1 MAAKYIFVTGGVVS
15 SLGKGLAAA
24 SIGCLMESRGLKVN
38 LQKFDPYLNVDP
50 GTMSPFQHGEVF
62 VTDDGAETDL
72 DLGHYERFTHAK
84 LTRDNNWTTGR
95 IYEQII
101 AKERRG
107 DYLGKTVQVIP
118 HVTNEIKA
126 AMKKVSQEV
135 DVAIV
140 EIGVTVGDI
149 ESLPFIEAIRQM
161 RQELGRENTLFVHV
175 TLVPWIGA
183 AQELKTKPTQ
193 HSVKELLSIGIQPDI
208 LLCRTDRFLS
218 KDIKGKIALF
228 CNVEDDA
235 VITAKDV
242 ASIYEVPLVFAK
254 ENVDTLALKYLHMQA
269 KDRDLSK
276 WEELVHRV
284 YNPKAEVNIGIV
296 GKYVEYED
304 SYKSLK
310 EALAHGA
317 LAHNLKLNVIWVEA
331 EGLETKEK
339 EDRSY
344 ESQLE
349 GFDGILVPGGFGK
362 RGIEGMLN
370 AIRYAR
376 EKKVPYFGICLG
388 MQTACI
394 EFARN
399 VCGLEGANSSEFDQS
414 TAHRIIYKLRE
425 LRGIDELGGTMR
437 LGAWTCK
444 IQPDTLAQRIYGD
457 LEISERHRHRYEFNR
472 EYEAVLTGGGLRIS
486 GSTPDGTYVEMVE
499 IPEHPFFIGCQ
510 FHPEFKSKPLE
521 PHPLFRSFIGAAYEQ
536 RQRVMKQKMSM
547 DEELFLRG
555 EKVGR
560 K

>member
-1 MAAKYIFVTGGVVS
+1 MSAKYIFVTGGVVS

-24 SIGCLMESRGLKVN
+24 LIGCLLESRGLKVN
-38 LQKFDPYLNVDP
+38 LMKFDPYLNVDP

-72 DLGHYERFTHAK
+72 DLGHYERFTHAR
-84 LTRDNNWTTGR
+84 LSRDNNWTTGR

-118 HVTNEIKA
+118 HVTNEIKS
-126 AMKKVSQEV
+126 AMKKVAQDV

-140 EIGVTVGDI
+140 EIGGTVGDI
-149 ESLPFIEAIRQM
+149 ESLPFMEAIRQM
-161 RQELGRENTLFVHV
+161 RQELGREHTLFVHV
-175 TLVPWIGA
+175 TLVPFIAA

-193 HSVKELLSIGIQPDI
+193 HSVKELLSIGIQPDM

-218 KDIKGKIALF
+218 KDIKSKIALF
-228 CNVEDDA
+228 CNVEEEA

-242 ASIYEVPLVFAK
+242 ASIYEVPVVFSR
-254 ENVDTLALKYLHMQA
+254 EGVDTLILRYLHLEA
-269 KDRDLSK
+269 KDRDLK
-276 WEELVHRV
+276 EWDELVHRI
-284 YNPKAEVNIGIV
+284 YNPKAEVTIGIV

-310 EALAHGA
+310 EALVHGA
-317 LAHNLKLNVIWVEA
+317 LAHNLKLNLNWIEA
-331 EGLETKEK
+331 EGLETGG
-339 EDRSY
+339 STY
-344 ESQLE
+344 EEQLRDY
-349 GFDGILVPGGFGK
+349 DGILVPGGFGK
-362 RGIEGMLN
+362 RGIEGMLI

-376 EKKVPYFGICLG
+376 ENKVPFFGICLG
-388 MQTACI
+388 MQTACV

-399 VCGLEGANSSEFDQS
+399 VCGLADANSSEFDPA
-414 TAHRIIYKLRE
+414 TPHRVIYKLRE
-425 LRGIDELGGTMR
+425 LRGVEELGGTMR

-444 IQPDTLAQRIYGD
+444 IEPGTLAHRIYGQ

-472 EYEAVLTGGGLRIS
+472 ECESTLTAGGLRIS
-486 GSTPDGTYVEMVE
+486 GSTPDGTYVEMIE
-499 IPEHPFFIGCQ
+499 LPDHPHFIGCQ

-521 PHPLFRSFIGAAYEQ
+521 PHPLFRTFIGAAYEHGLK
-536 RQRVMKQKMSM
+536 RRADKAAAEIEM
-547 DEELFLRG
+547 FHRP

-560 K
+560 R

>member
-1 MAAKYIFVTGGVVS
+1 MSAKYIFVTGGVVS

-24 SIGCLMESRGLKVN
+24 SIGCLLESRGLKVN
-38 LQKFDPYLNVDP
+38 LMKFDPYLNVDP

-84 LTRDNNWTTGR
+84 LSRDNNWTTGR

-126 AMKKVSQEV
+126 AMKKVAQDV

-140 EIGVTVGDI
+140 EIGGTVGDI
-149 ESLPFIEAIRQM
+149 ESLPFMEAIRQM
-161 RQELGRENTLFVHV
+161 RQELGREHTLFMHV
-175 TLVPWIGA
+175 TLVPFIAA

-218 KDIKGKIALF
+218 KDIKSKIALF
-228 CNVEDDA
+228 CNVAEEA

-242 ASIYEVPLVFAK
+242 ASIYEVPVVFSR
-254 ENVDTLALKYLHMQA
+254 EGVDTLVLKYLHLEA
-269 KDRDLSK
+269 RERDLQD
-276 WEELVHRV
+276 WEALVHRV
-284 YNPKAEVNIGIV
+284 YNPKDEVNIGIV

-310 EALAHGA
+310 EALVHGS
-317 LAHNLKLNVIWVEA
+317 LAHNLKLQLNWIEA
-331 EGLETKEK
+331 EGLEDDATFEA
-339 EDRSY
+339 
-344 ESQLE
+344 QLE
-349 GFDGILVPGGFGK
+349 EYDGILVPGGFGK
-362 RGIEGMLN
+362 RGIEGMLK

-399 VCGLEGANSSEFDQS
+399 VCGLEQANSSEFDPA
-414 TAHRIIYKLRE
+414 TPHRVIYKLRE
-425 LRGIDELGGTMR
+425 LRGVEELGGTMR
-437 LGAWTCK
+437 LGAWACK
-444 IQPDTLAQRIYGD
+444 IEAGTLAHKIYD
-457 LEISERHRHRYEFNR
+457 KLEISERHRHRYEFNR
-472 EYEAVLTGGGLRIS
+472 EYEGTMIAAGLRLS

-499 IPEHPFFIGCQ
+499 LPDHPYFIGCQ

-521 PHPLFRSFIGAAYEQ
+521 PHPLFKSFVGAAYEHGQ
-536 RQRVMKQKMSM
+536 RRKSKKQADDIEM
-547 DEELFLRG
+547 FLRP
-555 EKVGR
+555 EKVAR
-560 K
+560 R

>member
-1 MAAKYIFVTGGVVS
+1 MSAKYIFVTGGVVS

-24 SIGCLMESRGLKVN
+24 SIGCLLESRGLKVN
-38 LQKFDPYLNVDP
+38 LMKFDPYLNVDP

-84 LTRDNNWTTGR
+84 LSRDNNWTTGR
-95 IYEQII
+95 LYEQII

-126 AMKKVSQEV
+126 AMKKVAQDV
-135 DVAIV
+135 DVCII
-140 EIGVTVGDI
+140 EIGGTVGDI

-161 RQELGRENTLFVHV
+161 RQELGRENTVFVHV
-175 TLVPWIGA
+175 TLVPFIAA

-193 HSVKELLSIGIQPDI
+193 HSVKELLSVGIQPDI

-228 CNVEDDA
+228 CNVEEEA

-242 ASIYEVPLVFAK
+242 ASVYEVPLNFAH
-254 ENVDTLALKYLHMQA
+254 EGVDTLALRYLHVDA
-269 KDRDLSK
+269 RDRDLTQ
-276 WEELVHRV
+276 WENLVHRV
-284 YNPKAEVNIGIV
+284 YNPKDVVKIGIV

-310 EALAHGA
+310 EALVHGS
-317 LAHNLKLNVIWVEA
+317 LAHNLKLELNWVEA
-331 EGLETKEK
+331 EGLDTADQSDK
-339 EDRSY
+339 SY
-344 ESQLE
+344 ETQLE
-349 GFDGILVPGGFGK
+349 GYDGILVPGGFGK
-362 RGIEGMLN
+362 RGIEGMLK
-370 AIRYAR
+370 AIQYAR
-376 EKKVPYFGICLG
+376 EKQVPYFGICLG

-399 VCGLEGANSSEFDQS
+399 VCGLADANSSEFDQA
-414 TAHRIIYKLRE
+414 TPHRVIYKLRE
-425 LRGIDELGGTMR
+425 LRGVEELGGTMR
-437 LGAWTCK
+437 LGAWPCK
-444 IQPDTLAQRIYGD
+444 IETGTLAYKIYGQT
-457 LEISERHRHRYEFNR
+457 EISERHRHRYEFNR
-472 EYEAVLTGGGLRIS
+472 EYEDTMTAGGLRIS

-499 IPEHPFFIGCQ
+499 IPEHPHFIGCQ

-521 PHPLFRSFIGAAYEQ
+521 PHPLFKAFIGAAYEHGAK
-536 RQRVMKQKMSM
+536 RKTQKEAAEVEM
-547 DEELFLRG
+547 FLRP

-560 K
+560 R

>member
-1 MAAKYIFVTGGVVS
+1 MSAKYIFVTGGVVS

-24 SIGCLMESRGLKVN
+24 SIGCLLESRGLKVN
-38 LQKFDPYLNVDP
+38 LMKFDPYLNVDP

-84 LTRDNNWTTGR
+84 LSRDNNWTTGR
-95 IYEQII
+95 LYEQII

-126 AMKKVSQEV
+126 AMKKVAQDV
-135 DVAIV
+135 DVCII
-140 EIGVTVGDI
+140 EIGGTVGDI

-161 RQELGRENTLFVHV
+161 RQELGRENTVFVHV
-175 TLVPWIGA
+175 TLVPFIAA

-193 HSVKELLSIGIQPDI
+193 HSVKELLSVGIQPDI

-228 CNVEDDA
+228 CNVEEEA

-242 ASIYEVPLVFAK
+242 ASVYEVPLNFAH
-254 ENVDTLALKYLHMQA
+254 EGVDTLALRYLHIDA
-269 KDRDLSK
+269 KDRDLTQ
-276 WEELVHRV
+276 WENLVHRV
-284 YNPKAEVNIGIV
+284 YNPKDVVKIGIV

-310 EALAHGA
+310 EALVHGS
-317 LAHNLKLNVIWVEA
+317 LAHNLKLELNWVEA
-331 EGLETKEK
+331 EGLETSDKSDK
-339 EDRSY
+339 SY
-344 ESQLE
+344 EAQLE
-349 GFDGILVPGGFGK
+349 NYDGILVPGGFGK
-362 RGIEGMLN
+362 RGIEGMLK
-370 AIRYAR
+370 AIQYAR
-376 EKKVPYFGICLG
+376 EKQVPYFGICLG

-399 VCGLEGANSSEFDQS
+399 VCGLADANSSEFDQA
-414 TAHRIIYKLRE
+414 TPHRVIYKLRE
-425 LRGIDELGGTMR
+425 LRGVEELGGTMR
-437 LGAWTCK
+437 LGAWPCK
-444 IQPDTLAQRIYGD
+444 IETGTLAYKIYGQT
-457 LEISERHRHRYEFNR
+457 EISERHRHRYEFNR
-472 EYEAVLTGGGLRIS
+472 EYEDTMTAGGLRIS

-499 IPEHPFFIGCQ
+499 IPEHPHFIGCQ

-521 PHPLFRSFIGAAYEQ
+521 PHPLFRAFIGAAYEHGS
-536 RQRVMKQKMSM
+536 RRKTQKEAAEVEM
-547 DEELFLRG
+547 FLRP
-555 EKVGR
+555 EKMGR
-560 K
+560 R

>member
-24 SIGCLMESRGLKVN
+24 SMGCLLESRGLKVN
-38 LQKFDPYLNVDP
+38 LMKFDPYLNVDP

-84 LTRDNNWTTGR
+84 LSRDNNWTTGR

-101 AKERRG
+101 TKERRG

-126 AMKKVSQEV
+126 AMKKVAQEV
-135 DVAIV
+135 DIAIV
-140 EIGVTVGDI
+140 EIGGTVGDI
-149 ESLPFIEAIRQM
+149 ESLPFLEAIRQM
-161 RQELGRENTLFVHV
+161 RQELGRDNTLFVHV

-183 AQELKTKPTQ
+183 AGELKTKPTQ

-218 KDIKGKIALF
+218 RDLKSKIALF
-228 CNVEDDA
+228 CNVEEEA

-242 ASIYEVPLVFAK
+242 ASIYEVPLVFAR
-254 ENVDTLALKYLHMQA
+254 EGVDALLLRYLRVEANPPAMT
-269 KDRDLSK
+269 R
-276 WEELVHRV
+276 WEELMHKI
-284 YNPKAEVNIGIV
+284 YNPKDEVRIAIV

-310 EALAHGA
+310 EALVHGA
-317 LAHNLKLNVIWVEA
+317 VAHNLKLDLTWVEA
-331 EGLETKEK
+331 EGLESK
-339 EDRSY
+339 DGSRDY

-349 GFDGILVPGGFGK
+349 GYDGILVPGGFGK

-394 EFARN
+394 EYARN
-399 VCGLEGANSSEFDQS
+399 VCGLADADSSEFNPA
-414 TAHRIIYKLRE
+414 TPHRIIYKLRE

-444 IQPDTLAQRIYGD
+444 LEPNSQAAKAYGA

-472 EYEAVLTGGGLRIS
+472 EYEAVLTGGGLRIT
-486 GSTPDGTYVEMVE
+486 GSTPDGTYVEIVE
-499 IPEHPFFIGCQ
+499 IPDHPYFLGCQ

-521 PHPLFRSFIGAAYEQ
+521 PHPLFSAFIKASYANGHKRRAS
-536 RQRVMKQKMSM
+536 RVQ
-547 DEELFLRG
+547 EEMEMFRRPEKIVRG
-555 EKVGR
+555 
-560 K
+560 